1 MLFLTNDAPDAAA
14 AVSEAASAVGAALE
28 DGTASTVGF
37 FQKIFGGFSWT
48 KLISA
53 AILLVVCG
61 VLIKLILKA
70 TDRMLG
76 RSRLDKAVHPFI
88 RTIIK
93 LVLLFT
99 AIMLIAGTLG
109 VDTSSLLALLS
120 VAGLA
125 VSLALQNVLSNMASA
140 VILLTTKPFQI
151 GHFIEMGS
159 VSGTVVKIGAI
170 CTDILTLNNQ
180 LVHVPN
186 SEITGST
193 VTNYTASD
201 KRRLEYRIT
210 ASYDAPVEDVKA
222 ALLRAAEHPLRMQ
235 EMQPIARVNGYGES
249 AIEYVLFLWIRP
261 KDYMDVYYDV
271 LENVKREFDA
281 AGIEMTYPHLNVHMI
296 GGGKQDG

>member
-88 RTIIK
+88 RTIVK

-99 AIMLIAGTLG
+99 AVMLIAGTLG

-281 AGIEMTYPHLNVHMI
+281 AGIEMTYPHINVHQI
-296 GGGKQDG
+296 S

>member
-159 VSGTVVKIGAI
+159 VSGTVMKIGAI

-201 KRRLEYRIT
+201 KRRLEYKIT

-235 EMQPIARVNGYGES
+235 DMQPIARVNGYGDS
-249 AIEYVLFLWIRP
+249 AIEYVLYLWIRP

-271 LENVKREFDA
+271 MEAVKGEFDA
-281 AGIEMTYPHLNVHMI
+281 ASIEMTYPHINVHI
-296 GGGKQDG
+296 VN

>member
-37 FQKIFGGFSWT
+37 FQKIFGNFSWM

-61 VLIKLILKA
+61 VLIKLLLKA

-281 AGIEMTYPHLNVHMI
+281 AGIEMTYPHINVHHV
-296 GGGKQDG
+296 G

>member
-37 FQKIFGGFSWT
+37 FQKFFGGFSWT

-88 RTIIK
+88 RTIVK

-159 VSGTVVKIGAI
+159 VSGTVMKIGAI

-201 KRRLEYRIT
+201 KRRLEYKIT

-235 EMQPIARVNGYGES
+235 DMQPIARVNGYGES
-249 AIEYVLFLWIRP
+249 AIEYVLYLWIRP
-261 KDYMDVYYDV
+261 KDYMNVYYDV
-271 LENVKREFDA
+271 MEAVKGEFDA
-281 AGIEMTYPHLNVHMI
+281 ASIEMTYPHINVHI
-296 GGGKQDG
+296 AN

>member
-88 RTIIK
+88 RTIVK

-210 ASYDAPVEDVKA
+210 ASYDAPVENVKA

-281 AGIEMTYPHLNVHMI
+281 AGIEMTYPHINVH
-296 GGGKQDG
+296 QTS

>member
-28 DGTASTVGF
+28 NGTASTVGF

-88 RTIIK
+88 RTIVK

-281 AGIEMTYPHLNVHMI
+281 SGIEMTYPHINVHHI
-296 GGGKQDG
+296 S

>member
-1 MLFLTNDAPDAAA
+1 MLFLANEAPDAAA

-88 RTIIK
+88 RTIVK

-210 ASYDAPVEDVKA
+210 ASYDAPVENVKA

-281 AGIEMTYPHLNVHMI
+281 AGIEMTYPHINVHHI
-296 GGGKQDG
+296 S

>member
-88 RTIIK
+88 RTIVK

-201 KRRLEYRIT
+201 KRRLEYKIT

-249 AIEYVLFLWIRP
+249 AIEYVLYLWIRP

-281 AGIEMTYPHLNVHMI
+281 AGIEMTYPHINVHHI
-296 GGGKQDG
+296 S

>member
-88 RTIIK
+88 RTIVK

-249 AIEYVLFLWIRP
+249 AIEYVLYLWIRP

-281 AGIEMTYPHLNVHMI
+281 AGIEMTYPHINVHHMS
-296 GGGKQDG
+296 

>member
-88 RTIIK
+88 RTIVK

-201 KRRLEYRIT
+201 RRRLEYRIT
-210 ASYDAPVEDVKA
+210 ASYDAPVEDVRA

-281 AGIEMTYPHLNVHMI
+281 AGIEMTYPHINVHHI
-296 GGGKQDG
+296 S

>member
-88 RTIIK
+88 RTIVK
-93 LVLLFT
+93 LILLFT

-235 EMQPIARVNGYGES
+235 DMQPIARVNGYGES

-281 AGIEMTYPHLNVHMI
+281 AGIEMTYPHINVHHI
-296 GGGKQDG
+296 S

>member
-1 MLFLTNDAPDAAA
+1 M
-14 AVSEAASAVGAALE
+14 GAALE

-88 RTIIK
+88 RTIVK

-210 ASYDAPVEDVKA
+210 ASYDAPVENVKA

-281 AGIEMTYPHLNVHMI
+281 AGIEMTYPHINVHHI
-296 GGGKQDG
+296 S

>member
-88 RTIIK
+88 RTIVK

-120 VAGLA
+120 VAGLT

-249 AIEYVLFLWIRP
+249 AIEYVLFLWIQP

-281 AGIEMTYPHLNVHMI
+281 AGIEMTYPHINVHHI
-296 GGGKQDG
+296 S

>member
-88 RTIIK
+88 RTIVK

-222 ALLRAAEHPLRMQ
+222 ALLRAAEHPLRMRGR
-235 EMQPIARVNGYGES
+235 AS
-249 AIEYVLFLWIRP
+249 AA
-261 KDYMDVYYDV
+261 DAG
-271 LENVKREFDA
+271 DA
-281 AGIEMTYPHLNVHMI
+281 AHRARERLRRERDRICAVSLDPTEGLHGRLLRRF
-296 GGGKQDG
+296 GKRQA

>member
-88 RTIIK
+88 RTIVK

-235 EMQPIARVNGYGES
+235 EMQPIARVSGYGES

-281 AGIEMTYPHLNVHMI
+281 SGIEMTYPHINVHHI
-296 GGGKQDG
+296 S

>member
-76 RSRLDKAVHPFI
+76 RSRLDKAVLPFI
-88 RTIIK
+88 RTIVK

-281 AGIEMTYPHLNVHMI
+281 AGIEMTYPHINVHHI
-296 GGGKQDG
+296 S

>member
-88 RTIIK
+88 RTIVK

-201 KRRLEYRIT
+201 KRRLEYKIT

-222 ALLRAAEHPLRMQ
+222 ALQRAAEHPLRMQ

-281 AGIEMTYPHLNVHMI
+281 AGIEMTYPHINVHHI
-296 GGGKQDG
+296 S

>member
-1 MLFLTNDAPDAAA
+1 MLFLTNEAPDAAA

-88 RTIIK
+88 RTIVK

-210 ASYDAPVEDVKA
+210 ASYDAPVENVKA

-281 AGIEMTYPHLNVHMI
+281 AGIEMTYPHINVHHV
-296 GGGKQDG
+296 G

>member
-14 AVSEAASAVGAALE
+14 AVSEAASAVSAALE

-37 FQKIFGGFSWT
+37 FQKFFGGFSWT

-88 RTIIK
+88 RTIVK

-210 ASYDAPVEDVKA
+210 ASYDAPVEDVTA
-222 ALLRAAEHPLRMQ
+222 ALLRAAEPPLRMQ

-281 AGIEMTYPHLNVHMI
+281 AGIEMTYPHINVHQI
-296 GGGKQDG
+296 S

>member
-88 RTIIK
+88 RTIVK

-222 ALLRAAEHPLRMQ
+222 ALLRAAEHPLRMR

-281 AGIEMTYPHLNVHMI
+281 AGIEMTYPHINVHHI
-296 GGGKQDG
+296 S

>member
-159 VSGTVVKIGAI
+159 VSGTVMKIGAI

-201 KRRLEYRIT
+201 KRRLEYKIT

-235 EMQPIARVNGYGES
+235 DMQPIARVNGYGES

-281 AGIEMTYPHLNVHMI
+281 AGIEMTYPHINVHHI
-296 GGGKQDG
+296 S

>member
-1 MLFLTNDAPDAAA
+1 MLFLTSDAPDAAA

-88 RTIIK
+88 RTIVK

-201 KRRLEYRIT
+201 RRRLEYRIT

-281 AGIEMTYPHLNVHMI
+281 AGIEMTYPHINVHHI
-296 GGGKQDG
+296 S

>member
-88 RTIIK
+88 RTIVK

-159 VSGTVVKIGAI
+159 VSGTVMKIGAI

-210 ASYDAPVEDVKA
+210 ASYDAPVENVKA

-281 AGIEMTYPHLNVHMI
+281 AGIEMTYPHINVHHI
-296 GGGKQDG
+296 S

>member
-14 AVSEAASAVGAALE
+14 AVSEAASAVSAALE

-37 FQKIFGGFSWT
+37 FQKFFGGFSWT

-88 RTIIK
+88 GTIIK

-159 VSGTVVKIGAI
+159 VSGTVMKIGAI

-201 KRRLEYRIT
+201 KRRLEYKIT

-235 EMQPIARVNGYGES
+235 DMQPIARVNGYGES

-281 AGIEMTYPHLNVHMI
+281 AGIEMTYPHINVHHI
-296 GGGKQDG
+296 S

>member
-37 FQKIFGGFSWT
+37 FQKFFGGFSWT

-88 RTIIK
+88 RTIVK

-186 SEITGST
+186 SEISGST

-201 KRRLEYRIT
+201 KRRLEYKIT

-281 AGIEMTYPHLNVHMI
+281 AGIEMTYPHINVHHI
-296 GGGKQDG
+296 S

>member
-88 RTIIK
+88 RTIVK

-281 AGIEMTYPHLNVHMI
+281 AGIEMTYLHINVHHI
-296 GGGKQDG
+296 S

>member
-76 RSRLDKAVHPFI
+76 RSRLDKAVHLFI
-88 RTIIK
+88 RTIVK

-235 EMQPIARVNGYGES
+235 EMQPIARVTGYGES

-281 AGIEMTYPHLNVHMI
+281 AGIEMTYPHINVHHI
-296 GGGKQDG
+296 S

>member
-88 RTIIK
+88 RTIVK

-201 KRRLEYRIT
+201 KRRLEYKIA

-281 AGIEMTYPHLNVHMI
+281 AGIEMTYPHINVHHI
-296 GGGKQDG
+296 S

>member
-37 FQKIFGGFSWT
+37 FQKIFGNFSWT

-53 AILLVVCG
+53 AILLVVCA

-70 TDRMLG
+70 TDRMLS
-76 RSRLDKAVHPFI
+76 RSRLEKAVHPFI

-159 VSGTVVKIGAI
+159 VSGTVMKIGAI

-235 EMQPIARVNGYGES
+235 DMQPIARVNGYGES
-249 AIEYVLFLWIRP
+249 AIEYVLYLWIRP

-271 LENVKREFDA
+271 MEAVKREFDA
-281 AGIEMTYPHLNVHMI
+281 ANIEMTYPHINVHI
-296 GGGKQDG
+296 AN

>member
-28 DGTASTVGF
+28 DGTVSTVGS
-37 FQKIFGGFSWT
+37 FQKIFGNFSWT

-53 AILLVVCG
+53 AILLVVCA

-88 RTIIK
+88 RTIVK

-235 EMQPIARVNGYGES
+235 EMQPIAHVNGYGES
-249 AIEYVLFLWIRP
+249 AIEYVLYLWIRP
-261 KDYMDVYYDV
+261 KDYMEVYYDV
-271 LENVKREFDA
+271 MEAVKREFDA
-281 AGIEMTYPHLNVHMI
+281 ANIEMTYPHVNVHI
-296 GGGKQDG
+296 AN

>member
-88 RTIIK
+88 RTIVK

-201 KRRLEYRIT
+201 KRRLEYKIT

-235 EMQPIARVNGYGES
+235 DMQPIARVNGYGDS
-249 AIEYVLFLWIRP
+249 AIEYVLYLWIRP

-271 LENVKREFDA
+271 MEAVKGEFDA
-281 AGIEMTYPHLNVHMI
+281 ANIEMTYPHINVHI
-296 GGGKQDG
+296 AN

>member
-37 FQKIFGGFSWT
+37 FQKIFGNFSWT
-48 KLISA
+48 KLVSA

-125 VSLALQNVLSNMASA
+125 VSLALQNLLSNMASA

-159 VSGTVVKIGAI
+159 VSGTVVRIGAI

-235 EMQPIARVNGYGES
+235 DMQPIARVNGYGES
-249 AIEYVLFLWIRP
+249 AIEYVLYLWIRP

-271 LENVKREFDA
+271 MEAVKREFDA
-281 AGIEMTYPHLNVHMI
+281 ANIEMTYPHINVHI
-296 GGGKQDG
+296 AN

>member
-88 RTIIK
+88 RTIVK

-99 AIMLIAGTLG
+99 AVMLIAGTLG

-281 AGIEMTYPHLNVHMI
+281 AGIEMTYPHINVHHI
-296 GGGKQDG
+296 S

>member
-159 VSGTVVKIGAI
+159 VSGTVMKIGAI

-201 KRRLEYRIT
+201 KRRLEYKIT

-235 EMQPIARVNGYGES
+235 DMQPIARVNGYGDN
-249 AIEYVLFLWIRP
+249 AIEYVLYLWIRP

-271 LENVKREFDA
+271 MEAVKGEFDA
-281 AGIEMTYPHLNVHMI
+281 ASIEMTYPHINVHI
-296 GGGKQDG
+296 AN

>member
-37 FQKIFGGFSWT
+37 FQKFFGGFSWT

-88 RTIIK
+88 RTIVK

-210 ASYDAPVEDVKA
+210 ASYDAPVEGVKA

-281 AGIEMTYPHLNVHMI
+281 AGIEMTYPHINVHHI
-296 GGGKQDG
+296 S

>member
-76 RSRLDKAVHPFI
+76 RSRLDKAVHPCI
-88 RTIIK
+88 RTIVK

-222 ALLRAAEHPLRMQ
+222 ALLRAAEHPLRMR

-281 AGIEMTYPHLNVHMI
+281 AGIEMTYPHINVHHI
-296 GGGKQDG
+296 S

>member
-88 RTIIK
+88 RTIVK

-261 KDYMDVYYDV
+261 KDYMAVYYDV

-281 AGIEMTYPHLNVHMI
+281 AGIEMTYPHINVHHI
-296 GGGKQDG
+296 S

>member
-53 AILLVVCG
+53 VILLVVCG

-88 RTIIK
+88 RTIVK

-281 AGIEMTYPHLNVHMI
+281 AGIEMTYPHINVHHI
-296 GGGKQDG
+296 S

>member
-53 AILLVVCG
+53 AILLVICG

-88 RTIIK
+88 RTIVK

-201 KRRLEYRIT
+201 KRRLEYKIT

-281 AGIEMTYPHLNVHMI
+281 AGIEMTYPHINVHHI
-296 GGGKQDG
+296 S